1 MYLKTYI
8 KELQRILAKEGN
20 LPLYNFI
27 NTHQYGTCIQTSLE
41 PLSTSSI
48 SNNILYV
55 NQQNNSNFNTSTEG
69 VLNPLKVLV
78 P

>member
-8 KELQRILAKEGN
+8 KELQRILVKEGN

-27 NTHQYGTCIQTSLE
+27 NTHQHGAYIQTTLE
-41 PLSTSSI
+41 PISTSSI

-55 NQQNNSNFNTSTEG
+55 NQQNNSNFSTSTEG
-69 VLNPLKVLV
+69 VLNLLKVLV